1 MHEFGKKQRKKLFIL
16 IFVDTIQQ
24 FQLITMINDV
34 CFMQKSMILSL
45 FITSQQHLSVD
56 VAHFWIGTTDT
67 DTINVLPLLQHLHI
81 L

>member
-34 CFMQKSMILSL
+34 CFMQKSMILI
-45 FITSQQHLSVD
+45 FIYNQPTAFISGCS
-56 VAHFWIGTTDT
+56 T
-67 DTINVLPLLQHLHI
+67 LLDWHY
-81 L
+81 